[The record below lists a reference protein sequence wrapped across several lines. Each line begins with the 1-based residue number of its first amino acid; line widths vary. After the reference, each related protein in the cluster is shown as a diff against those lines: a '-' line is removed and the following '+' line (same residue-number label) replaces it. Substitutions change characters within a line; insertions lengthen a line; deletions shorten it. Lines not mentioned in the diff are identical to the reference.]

1 MLKVVGGGPTLD
13 TIKEYSE
20 EEIYRFNSPLDKT
33 GSLIWTTENTTTTED
48 LAFNIMSHNSLG
60 IEWLCLENSPCH
72 DTIPHNIFAPE
83 FFFKVLVS
91 NRGVDES
98 TYCDYQLTFLLHIH
112 GLPLSARR
120 AFLILLVSA
129 SLFVGLVILYIIC
142 CLLSPYMVKVCNI
155 LRWKINSII
164 GLESNYT
171 YSTPSDSRAF
181 SHSGTVSWRSSRLN
195 SRVVYKGAEENKA
208 ET

>member
-1 MLKVVGGGPTLD
+1 MGASWGRCPPPPHPILTPIPT
-13 TIKEYSE
+13 
-20 EEIYRFNSPLDKT
+20 
-33 GSLIWTTENTTTTED
+33 
-48 LAFNIMSHNSLG
+48 
-60 IEWLCLENSPCH
+60 
-72 DTIPHNIFAPE
+72 
-83 FFFKVLVS
+83 
-91 NRGVDES
+91 RGVDES

-120 AFLILLVSA
+120 AFLILLVSSCLGAALPGGGAPHPTQTAYRHLVAHFLQVSA
-129 SLFVGLVILYIIC
+129 SLFVGLVILYIVC

-181 SHSGTVSWRSSRLN
+181 SHSGTMSWRSSRLN

>member
-1 MLKVVGGGPTLD
+1 MGSGASWGRCPPPPHPILTPFPT
-13 TIKEYSE
+13 
-20 EEIYRFNSPLDKT
+20 
-33 GSLIWTTENTTTTED
+33 
-48 LAFNIMSHNSLG
+48 
-60 IEWLCLENSPCH
+60 
-72 DTIPHNIFAPE
+72 
-83 FFFKVLVS
+83 
-91 NRGVDES
+91 RGVDES

-120 AFLILLVSA
+120 AFLILLVSGCPGDALPCPVEGYPTSPTMETAYHCLLTHLLQVSA

-142 CLLSPYMVKVCNI
+142 CLLSPYMVKFCNF

-164 GLESNYT
+164 GLESYYT

-208 ET
+208 ETKDALKRKSTT